1 MARVRRAPEPAQLDL
16 FGAKPAEV
24 VVPMTPQARA
34 DQHLRDLHDAT
45 KDYVRGLNARAST
58 GALAGPMT
66 AAESER
72 AFTGNEYLG
81 FCTTDGRCTCR
92 ACLDRLGADAAKDGS
107 HFFHYLWPPRRYQV
121 AGGEPVVDFKLATC
135 RHCGLRFDVEPCAF
149 KLEPPAA

>member
-24 VVPMTPQARA
+24 VVPIHPASQKV
-34 DQHLRDLHDAT
+34 L
-45 KDYVRGLNARAST
+45 GL
-58 GALAGPMT
+58 GGLPGPMT
-66 AAESER
+66 AAESEC
-72 AFTGNEYLG
+72 AFTGNEDLG

>member
-24 VVPMTPQARA
+24 VVPIHPASQKV
-34 DQHLRDLHDAT
+34 L
-45 KDYVRGLNARAST
+45 GL
-58 GALAGPMT
+58 GGLPGPMT

-92 ACLDRLGADAAKDGS
+92 ACLDRLGADYAKEGRT
-107 HFFHYLWPPRRYQV
+107 FFHYLWPPKLTKV
-121 AGGEPVVDFKLATC
+121 PVPKWPESTLEGPSIEATC

-149 KLEPPAA
+149 KLEQDVT

>member
-24 VVPMTPQARA
+24 VVPIHPASQKV
-34 DQHLRDLHDAT
+34 L
-45 KDYVRGLNARAST
+45 GL
-58 GALAGPMT
+58 GGLPGPMT

-135 RHCGLRFDVEPCAF
+135 RHCGLRCDVEPCAF

>member
-24 VVPMTPQARA
+24 VVPIHPASQKV
-34 DQHLRDLHDAT
+34 L
-45 KDYVRGLNARAST
+45 GL
-58 GALAGPMT
+58 GGLPGPMT